1 MTRLL
6 AFIGL
11 IVALHMP
18 AWAQDGRVRVS
29 VSHAGEDSVGKQF
42 AYAVREAIRAS
53 NGYLL
58 VPVDQ
63 SGVHISI
70 LSIDQDSGPSV
81 GNSTA
86 ASISYT
92 MRNFLPYQKGNPQT
106 WYSIHLTSEV
116 MIIGLRRTADQA
128 RSVMATIDD
137 QLEQY
142 RNAARQ

>member
-29 VSHAGEDSVGKQF
+29 VSHVGDDSVGKQF

-58 VPVDQ
+58 VPGDQ
-63 SGVHISI
+63 AGIRVSI
-70 LSIDQDSGPSV
+70 VTIDQDSGSSV
-81 GNSTA
+81 GNATA

-92 MRNFLPYQKGNPQT
+92 MANFLPYQKGNPQT
-106 WYSIHLTSEV
+106 WYPIHLTSQV

-128 RSVMATIDD
+128 RSVMATIDE
-137 QLEQY
+137 QLEQF
-142 RNAARQ
+142 RDASRQ